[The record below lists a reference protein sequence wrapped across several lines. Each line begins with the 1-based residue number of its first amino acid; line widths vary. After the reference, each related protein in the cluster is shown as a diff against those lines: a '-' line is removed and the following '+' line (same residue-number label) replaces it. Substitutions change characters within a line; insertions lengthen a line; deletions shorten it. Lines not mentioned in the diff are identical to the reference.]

1 MTFNLFLYLLT
12 FSKLYFEKCLFRSFV
27 HFKIRFFSFTM
38 ELYEFLGV
46 SLVVL
51 TAKTLSAMQETWV
64 RFLTQEDLLEKEMA
78 THSTVL
84 TWKIPWSEEPGWL
97 QSLGSQSLTIHTYV
111 HSKLEL
117 YIPVFSP

>member
-1 MTFNLFLYLLT
+1 
-12 FSKLYFEKCLFRSFV
+12 
-27 HFKIRFFSFTM
+27 M